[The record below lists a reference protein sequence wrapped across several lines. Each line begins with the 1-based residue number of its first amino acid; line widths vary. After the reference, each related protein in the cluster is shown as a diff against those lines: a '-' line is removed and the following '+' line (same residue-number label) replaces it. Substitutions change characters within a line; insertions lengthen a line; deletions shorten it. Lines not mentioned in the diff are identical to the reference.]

1 MTDGAR
7 SVQPTSADPVL
18 VKEFILGAVYRKS
31 KSRDWLEVKRLEVK
45 KKNGSKNCLE
55 KNMSKLKLIDN
66 RSFNSESSLGKLDSN
81 I

>member
-45 KKNGSKNCLE
+45 KKKWIQELPREEYVKIKVN
-55 KNMSKLKLIDN
+55 
-66 RSFNSESSLGKLDSN
+66 
-81 I
+81 